1 MNKKTYML
9 PGDERIV
16 AGNAKEFVHE
26 LRVGSWM
33 DSDCTDEQ
41 YMHNFAE
48 RYVVQSGACGL
59 ASSAFASTIQSN
71 RRAIFFLMSRITA
84 LVALIQRLNSP
95 FSVRMPFFSIART
108 VAPSWIVGSKSTPCR
123 S

>member
-48 RYVVQSGACGL
+48 RYVVQSGVR
-59 ASSAFASTIQSN
+59 I
-71 RRAIFFLMSRITA
+71 AIDTPKKCNGRFPLLLHHPRFPFMGRWGFLY
-84 LVALIQRLNSP
+84 
-95 FSVRMPFFSIART
+95 
-108 VAPSWIVGSKSTPCR
+108 G
-123 S
+123 

>member
-48 RYVVQSGACGL
+48 RYVV
-59 ASSAFASTIQSN
+59 
-71 RRAIFFLMSRITA
+71 
-84 LVALIQRLNSP
+84 
-95 FSVRMPFFSIART
+95 
-108 VAPSWIVGSKSTPCR
+108 
-123 S
+123 

>member
-41 YMHNFAE
+41 YMHNLPNVMWCS
-48 RYVVQSGACGL
+48 RVCGL
-59 ASSAFASTIQSN
+59 PPIRPRSSLPI
-71 RRAIFFLMSRITA
+71 
-84 LVALIQRLNSP
+84 
-95 FSVRMPFFSIART
+95 
-108 VAPSWIVGSKSTPCR
+108 
-123 S
+123 

>member
-1 MNKKTYML
+1 MNDMNKKTYML

-16 AGNAKEFVHE
+16 AGNAEEFVHE

-48 RYVVQSGACGL
+48 RYVVQAGV
-59 ASSAFASTIQSN
+59 Q
-71 RRAIFFLMSRITA
+71 RI
-84 LVALIQRLNSP
+84 
-95 FSVRMPFFSIART
+95 
-108 VAPSWIVGSKSTPCR
+108 IVKW
-123 S
+123 

>member
-41 YMHNFAE
+41 YMHNFTV
-48 RYVVQSGACGL
+48 RYISLAYPVRIKSARNFSGV
-59 ASSAFASTIQSN
+59 SM
-71 RRAIFFLMSRITA
+71 AI
-84 LVALIQRLNSP
+84 
-95 FSVRMPFFSIART
+95 RT
-108 VAPSWIVGSKSTPCR
+108 PDCTT
-123 S
+123 

>member
-1 MNKKTYML
+1 MNDMNKKTYML

-16 AGNAKEFVHE
+16 AGNAEEFVHE

-48 RYVVQSGACGL
+48 RYVVQSGVRIAIDTPEKFL
-59 ASSAFASTIQSN
+59 AD
-71 RRAIFFLMSRITA
+71 
-84 LVALIQRLNSP
+84 LI
-95 FSVRMPFFSIART
+95 RT
-108 VAPSWIVGSKSTPCR
+108 GYAKEM
-123 S
+123 

>member
-1 MNKKTYML
+1 MNDMNKKTYML

-16 AGNAKEFVHE
+16 AGNAEEFVHE

-48 RYVVQSGACGL
+48 RYVVQAGVRIA
-59 ASSAFASTIQSN
+59 TDTPEK
-71 RRAIFFLMSRITA
+71 FL
-84 LVALIQRLNSP
+84 
-95 FSVRMPFFSIART
+95 SIRT
-108 VAPSWIVGSKSTPCR
+108 GYAKEI
-123 S
+123 